1 MSYFSGD
8 DGHDYY
14 WRVTR
19 VRVPQPGQ
27 IVLTYIDDV
36 GAVDATTC
44 SSRGLGREQWEGRGG
59 RTKARSL
66 ARRRGWEICEFIG
79 DGGSRWA
86 SLVPPPGNGDC
97 C

>member
-14 WRVTR
+14 RAGWA
-19 VRVPQPGQ
+19 GNSGKGGD
-27 IVLTYIDDV
+27 L
-36 GAVDATTC
+36 
-44 SSRGLGREQWEGRGG
+44 G

-66 ARRRGWEICEFIG
+66 ARRRGWENCKFIG
-79 DGGSRWA
+79 DGGSRRA
-86 SLVPPPGNGDC
+86 GLVPPPGNGDC